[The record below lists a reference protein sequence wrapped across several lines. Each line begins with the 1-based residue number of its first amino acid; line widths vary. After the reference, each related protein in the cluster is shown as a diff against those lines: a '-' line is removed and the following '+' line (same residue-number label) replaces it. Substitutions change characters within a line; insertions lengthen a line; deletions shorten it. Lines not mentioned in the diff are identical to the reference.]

1 MDNPSQS
8 IYKRAPHPN
17 LPIIASAQNAFI
29 GRPTLIATLVAVSI
43 LTIGLVMAASR
54 PTVPTPAAYIEP
66 ALLTVPTNDVS
77 VIVKAA
83 DSHVATR
90 AVQWNGKYSWNGS
103 TIWQSGLDAS
113 SVPVS
118 STHWV
123 DDAP

>member
-8 IYKRAPHPN
+8 IYKRASHPN
-17 LPIIASAQNAFI
+17 LPIIAGAQNAFI
-29 GRPTLIATLVAVSI
+29 GRPTLIAALVAVSI
-43 LTIGLVMAASR
+43 LTVGLVMAASR
-54 PTVPTPAAYIEP
+54 PTAPTPTAYVEP

-83 DSHVATR
+83 DSHIVAR
-90 AVQWNGKYSWNGS
+90 AVQWNGKYSWNSS